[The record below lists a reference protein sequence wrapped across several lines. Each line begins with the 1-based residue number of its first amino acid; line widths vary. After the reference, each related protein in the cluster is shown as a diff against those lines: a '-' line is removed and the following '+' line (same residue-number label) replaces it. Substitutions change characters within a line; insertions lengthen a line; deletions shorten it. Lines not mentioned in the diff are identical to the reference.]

1 MPVEIRKLVIKGMVY
16 EKSPSNNGKS
26 QIDSPHRRE
35 REQEKINLLKFKK
48 DILIECRDLIEN
60 AIQRQS
66 KRY

>member
-16 EKSPSNNGKS
+16 EQAPSNNGKS
-26 QIDSPHRRE
+26 QIHSPHRKE
-35 REQEKINLLKFKK
+35 REQEKINLIKFKK

-60 AIQRQS
+60 AFQRKS